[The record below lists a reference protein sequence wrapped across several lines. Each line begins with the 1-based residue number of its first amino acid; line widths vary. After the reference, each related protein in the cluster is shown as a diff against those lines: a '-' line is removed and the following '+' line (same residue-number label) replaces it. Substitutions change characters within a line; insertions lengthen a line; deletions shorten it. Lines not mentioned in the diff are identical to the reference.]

1 MSYTIHLS
9 VQLFFSFRTFFFR
22 EKNLKR
28 IGLEDKLSKAKLQLQ
43 PCNKKLS
50 GVSNPILKKKCF
62 IIYIYWKALLWS
74 IQLKKFRI
82 SFFWWLII
90 FCDTLAKILFEFVPT
105 LVFQIYLF
113 CSLLPAPTFI
123 TLVSIF
129 WEKLN
134 FDTFYVRISIIGW
147 HVVFSSFT
155 GHTCTCFFM
164 L

>member
-1 MSYTIHLS
+1 MLHNLYILESFALIHPTKK
-9 VQLFFSFRTFFFR
+9 VQNFLF
-22 EKNLKR
+22 LM
-28 IGLEDKLSKAKLQLQ
+28 IDH
-43 PCNKKLS
+43 
-50 GVSNPILKKKCF
+50 
-62 IIYIYWKALLWS
+62 LW
-74 IQLKKFRI
+74 
-82 SFFWWLII
+82 
-90 FCDTLAKILFEFVPT
+90 DTLAKILFEFVPT

-155 GHTCTCFFM
+155 GYLYFFFVVLYWWNKKVCREVHVVSM
-164 L
+164 YEGPKYYQHSQELWFSAKWAFLSCSAKVCPF